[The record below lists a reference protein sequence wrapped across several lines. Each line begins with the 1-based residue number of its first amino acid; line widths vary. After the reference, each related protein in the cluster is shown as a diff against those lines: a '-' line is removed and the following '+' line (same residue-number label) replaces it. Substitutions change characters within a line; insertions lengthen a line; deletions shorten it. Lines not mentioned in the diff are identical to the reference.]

1 MFNQLFVIILL
12 IASFSCGKSG
22 EDVIDNSF
30 NYRIDTLVVD
40 AKGEIL
46 YLEYDLRVAD
56 YSEVDGFLYNFN
68 KQAHSIEKIDL
79 DRLEWVET
87 SPLQQEGPD
96 GTGFWISDIQ
106 SVGEGRLFLS
116 GEKAGI
122 FSMEGKLIKSVDWT
136 KISQENGGI
145 LDEEYF
151 YKQVIHPNFGELVFS
166 LFINYTINSVTLK
179 KLDTSKNNI
188 AVIDID
194 PNKNYKTYTLGDLS
208 TYNNWAPRVNIS
220 SQKDKIIVSHEFANE
235 FYVYSLKSDSLQAI
249 TYSSS
254 LIPSRVN
261 PTTEGDLVNS
271 TEDRIKALRNY
282 LGQVSFGMLVWDSK
296 NQQYYRLSSSTQY
309 GEEER
314 EGWIL
319 PEISSSEVYLSIFDK
334 DFKLINESPIPE
346 LNGRTLSKYFVKDGM
361 LWVFVNL
368 EDEMGFIRV
377 SFE

>member
-1 MFNQLFVIILL
+1 MFNQLFVVILL

-30 NYRIDTLVVD
+30 NYRIDTVVVD

-56 YSEVDGFLYNFN
+56 YNEVDGFLYNFN

-166 LFINYTINSVTLK
+166 LFINHTINSVTLK
-179 KLDTSKNNI
+179 KLDRSQNSITI
-188 AVIDID
+188 IDID
-194 PNKNYKTYTLGDLS
+194 PNENYKTYTLGDLS
-208 TYNNWAPRVNIS
+208 NYNKWAPRVNIS

-254 LIPSRVN
+254 LLPSRVN